1 MKTFTRYITEE
12 LSTKEISV
20 DEFPNPLR
28 GRIKDIYKKKGELDG
43 EEGDDVVKTRQR
55 SFPAKSLKPS
65 QSAIFLGKALGMAV
79 GGVRGGNLGS
89 IVSKDGHIL
98 DGHHRYA
105 ATLFADPNAK
115 IIGIEADLGIGDLV
129 PVLRALGDAYGN
141 KRRGEPT
148 GGDLNI
154 YNATIDDALAAIY
167 SGTNMNPKF
176 YSREKAEGWLESIGG
191 EKELEK
197 RLKLIQSKRPPSGAP
212 PRDNMPVIDADSGEH
227 KDAASRLQQGQL
239 DVRPPYA
246 KVKR

>member
-1 MKTFTRYITEE
+1 MKSFNRYITEE

-28 GRIKDIYKKKGELDG
+28 GRIKDILKRRENLM
-43 EEGDDVVKTRQR
+43 VKRVMMLSNPTTIFSSEKSQAISVGNLPRQSPR
-55 SFPAKSLKPS
+55 HGSRRRK
-65 QSAIFLGKALGMAV
+65 
-79 GGVRGGNLGS
+79 GGNLGS

-115 IIGIEADLGIGDLV
+115 IIGIEADLESVILCLCFV
-129 PVLRALGDAYGN
+129 RYDAYGN

-154 YNATIDDALAAIY
+154 YDATIDDALAAIY
-167 SGTNMNPKF
+167 SGNMNPKF

-191 EKELEK
+191 EELEK
-197 RLKLIQSKRPPSGAP
+197 RLKLIQSKRPLWAHPA
-212 PRDNMPVIDADSGEH
+212 
-227 KDAASRLQQGQL
+227 
-239 DVRPPYA
+239 
-246 KVKR
+246 